1 MRRQKILIALALF
14 LLYILAGQA
23 GLLDWLHAFSFGA
36 LLFPKRGHA
45 DGIDLLLSA
54 AINLVIY
61 GALFYLIASAL
72 VWLSQKFKGR

>member
-1 MRRQKILIALALF
+1 MRRLKILIALVLV
-14 LLYILAGQA
+14 LLCILAGMA
-23 GLLDWLHAFSFGA
+23 GLLDGVPTFDFGG

-54 AINLVIY
+54 VINLVIY

-72 VWLSQKFKGR
+72 IWLSQKFKGR